1 LESSAVTGGMF
12 STTLEA
18 WNWNT
23 PGWDVVDVSN
33 ASVGSDTVTT
43 VDLNSDYVESG
54 TGAVRSR
61 VGWRLTGFAAQFPWE
76 VQLDQLVWKVNQ

>member
-1 LESSAVTGGMF
+1 LESSAATAGMF

-23 PGWDVVDVSN
+23 NSYDVVEVSP

-43 VDLNSDYVESG
+43 VNLTSDYVQSD

-76 VQLDQLVWKVNQ
+76 VQLDQLVWKVDQ